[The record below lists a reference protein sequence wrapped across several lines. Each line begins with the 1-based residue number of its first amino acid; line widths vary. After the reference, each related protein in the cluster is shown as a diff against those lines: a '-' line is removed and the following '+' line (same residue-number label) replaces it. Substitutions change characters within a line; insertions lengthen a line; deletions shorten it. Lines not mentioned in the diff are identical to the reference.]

1 MQIGTCHIYGKRLT
15 GQARAYSQSEYE
27 VFGQDG
33 PPSQVRPDLWGA
45 STAQARARGNGRTL
59 ADPAST
65 PPKRQRCSR
74 YTRRGSRRTCR
85 PSADAGILQ

>member
-33 PPSQVRPDLWGA
+33 PPSQVRPDLLGRVYRPGA
-45 STAQARARGNGRTL
+45 RPGQWAHTRGPGLYATQEAAML
-59 ADPAST
+59 ALYEAWLKT
-65 PPKRQRCSR
+65 HVPPER
-74 YTRRGSRRTCR
+74 
-85 PSADAGILQ
+85 